1 MITYKI
7 GAVDPTRTITKRLLH
22 PQFKTVRKSTPS
34 WRNFMSL
41 DATQIE
47 KIAALS
53 RLTLAPDQVPVLEQ
67 QLNNIM
73 GLADRLGA
81 ENTEG
86 VEPLAHPLSLIL
98 PIALRLRDDVVTETD
113 QRAANMSNAPAAQD
127 GLFLVPKVIE

>member
-1 MITYKI
+1 
-7 GAVDPTRTITKRLLH
+7 
-22 PQFKTVRKSTPS
+22 
-34 WRNFMSL
+34 MSL
-41 DATQIE
+41 DAGQIT

-73 GLADRLGA
+73 SLADRLGA

-86 VEPLAHPLSLIL
+86 VEPLAHPLALIL
-98 PIALRLRDDVVTETD
+98 PIALRLREDAVTETD
-113 QRAANMSNAPAAQD
+113 QRAENMANAPAAQE